1 MTNPKCVLVIGG
13 GIAGPVLALFLKQS
27 GFCVHI
33 FEASNGPS
41 EAGGA
46 LGLAPNGMNVL
57 AAAGVAEQ
65 VRDVSV
71 TAHEWAFENQHGNLL
86 ACQSAGDPKRY
97 GQAGVMITRS
107 ALHRVL
113 VEQAEAQGIS
123 ITYNKRLTAIDDH
136 PGQPIVAHFDD
147 GTNIEGDLIVG
158 ADGIRSQ
165 VRCAVMPEAP
175 KPVYSGLLAPGGFSP
190 CLDSNVTPRSNQRVH
205 FIFGQ
210 NGFFGY
216 FNTITPEGPRTLW
229 WSTALA
235 PLEDKDQRSATSKTE
250 IQQRLMALHGDWAAP
265 IPQLIQSATDVL
277 NVAIHDIP
285 SLPRWHSGRA
295 ILIGDAAH
303 AVAPH
308 SGQGASMALEDAQY
322 LAKLL
327 RESNGLQLERVFA
340 AFEQHRRPRTDKVI
354 ALGRRNG
361 RYKEKV
367 SAIEFWIQQ
376 KMIRIFVP
384 LTRAKNQDWLL
395 SYKVE

>member
-1 MTNPKCVLVIGG
+1 MANPKCVLIIGG

-71 TAHEWAFENQHGNLL
+71 TAHEWAFENQHGKLL
-86 ACQSAGDPKRY
+86 ACQSAGDPSRY
-97 GQAGVMITRS
+97 GQAGVMITRT

-123 ITYNKRLTAIDDH
+123 ITYNKRLSAIDDH
-136 PGQPIVAHFDD
+136 PGQAMVAHFDD
-147 GTNIEGDLIVG
+147 GTRIEGDLIVG

-165 VRCAVMPEAP
+165 VRRAVMPEAP
-175 KPVYSGLLAPGGFSP
+175 RPVYSGLLAPGGFSP
-190 CLDSNVTPRSNQRVH
+190 CLDANVTPRSNQRVH

-216 FNTITPEGPRTLW
+216 FNTITAEGPRTLW
-229 WSTALA
+229 WSTAVA
-235 PLEDKDQRSATSKTE
+235 PLDNKEQMASTPKAE

-265 IPQLIQSATDVL
+265 VPQLIQSATDVL

-285 SLPRWHSGRA
+285 SLPRWSSGRTV
-295 ILIGDAAH
+295 LIGDAAH

-367 SAIEFWIQQ
+367 SAFAFWIQQ
-376 KMIRIFVP
+376 QLIRTFVP
-384 LTRAKNQDWLL
+384 LTRAKKQDWLL
-395 SYKVE
+395 AYKVE

>member
-41 EAGGA
+41 DAGGA

-71 TAHEWAFENQHGNLL
+71 TAHEWAFENQHGKLL
-86 ACQSAGDPKRY
+86 ARQNAGDPARY

-113 VEQAEAQGIS
+113 VEQAEARGIS

-285 SLPRWHSGRA
+285 SLPRWHSGRT

-340 AFEQHRRPRTDKVI
+340 NFEQHRRPRTDKVI

-367 SAIEFWIQQ
+367 SAFEFWIQQ